1 MLRLWRGKRFTLYYS
16 ERLWNNHINGSPR
29 IWILRWRSQRR
40 KPQRN
45 HCQRLTNNASKHSR
59 PRKENMHVLGVK
71 RYSKFDHEFTKHS
84 ILSKSNLLCQLCDK
98 RFFHKKDLERHMK
111 STHFNRFYT
120 CNDCSKN
127 FVHEYL
133 YKKHRNSSC
142 GNVKD
147 TYFECISDGCSR
159 KFKEKRFMNEHY
171 KRDHKGR
178 MEMYCM
184 NCQKGFRHR
193 STYYRH
199 KNINV

>member
-1 MLRLWRGKRFTLYYS
+1 
-16 ERLWNNHINGSPR
+16 
-29 IWILRWRSQRR
+29 
-40 KPQRN
+40 
-45 HCQRLTNNASKHSR
+45 
-59 PRKENMHVLGVK
+59 MHVLGVK

-199 KNINV
+199 KNYMYKITTLSIIFHASQIFSGGKEYLKNKWILFSSLELNE